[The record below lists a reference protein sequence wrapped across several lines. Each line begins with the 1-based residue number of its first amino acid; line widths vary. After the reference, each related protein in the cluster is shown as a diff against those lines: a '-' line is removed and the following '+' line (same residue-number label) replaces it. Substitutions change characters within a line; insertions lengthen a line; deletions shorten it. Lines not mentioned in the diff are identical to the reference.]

1 MTITT
6 TPQAAHTTRGH
17 QAVRIPAVG
26 AAGIC
31 LAFAGLQV
39 TLAAG
44 APFGVPMG
52 ERHTCRRG
60 PSESIDGV
68 AIRPVERSQR

>member
-17 QAVRIPAVG
+17 RAVGIPAVG
-26 AAGIC
+26 AADIY
-31 LAFAGLQV
+31 LAFAGLRV

-44 APFGVPMG
+44 APFCGHVWG
-52 ERHTCRRG
+52 GGHDRLVT
-60 PSESIDGV
+60 
-68 AIRPVERSQR
+68 

>member
-31 LAFAGLQV
+31 LAFAGLPV
-39 TLAAG
+39 TLAAD
-44 APFGVPMG
+44 APFAEHVWGG
-52 ERHTCRRG
+52 
-60 PSESIDGV
+60 
-68 AIRPVERSQR
+68 SQDRVLPTNSSA